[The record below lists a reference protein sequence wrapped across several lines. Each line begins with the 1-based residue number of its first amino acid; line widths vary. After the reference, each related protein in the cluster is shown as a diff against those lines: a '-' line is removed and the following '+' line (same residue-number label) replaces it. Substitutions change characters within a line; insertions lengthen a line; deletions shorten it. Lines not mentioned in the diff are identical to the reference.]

1 MARTQTMVQLS
12 DELIE
17 LVDAEA
23 ARRGLSRS
31 ALIRQAIT
39 EHLAA
44 GHEAAITRK
53 IVEGYQRVPP
63 ITPDAWGLLEDHQ
76 DEATVELLQRL
87 DADERAGGR
96 KGKRW

>member
-1 MARTQTMVQLS
+1 MVQLS

-23 ARRGLSRS
+23 ARRGVSRS
-31 ALIRQAIT
+31 ALIREAIT

-44 GHEAAITRK
+44 GHQAVMTRK

-63 ITPDAWGLLEDHQ
+63 TTPDAWGSLVDHQ
-76 DEATVELLQRL
+76 DEATLELLQRL
-87 DADERAGGR
+87 DADERAGSR
-96 KGKRW
+96 KRKQW

>member
-1 MARTQTMVQLS
+1 MVQLS
-12 DELIE
+12 DELIG

-23 ARRGLSRS
+23 ARRGVSRS
-31 ALIRQAIT
+31 ALIREAIT

-44 GHEAAITRK
+44 SHQVVITRK

-63 ITPDAWGLLEDHQ
+63 TTPDAWGDLEQHQ
-76 DEATVELLQRL
+76 DEATLEILQRL

-96 KGKRW
+96 KRKPW